1 MKPHRPDFSANDTSD
16 AEAPTAADLTEETP
30 GADLDMMSE
39 AGAITG
45 PEAELARAVDA
56 RLRAEAELINARRR
70 AAREIDEAERRGA
83 ERTLAPVL
91 AVADD
96 LDRALEAA
104 EQAGEGSGALAQGV
118 ALVLTRLVEK
128 LAAFCVT
135 PIVPV
140 NEPFEPHFHEA
151 LTHSPHPTVPAGHV
165 FQVIG
170 RGWRQG
176 DRLIRPARVLVSSGP
191 PARGATGPGSA

>member
-1 MKPHRPDFSANDTSD
+1 MKHRSPDDRAD
-16 AEAPTAADLTEETP
+16 AKAPGAADLVEETP

-56 RLRAEAELINARRR
+56 RLRAEAELVNTRRR
-70 AAREIDEAERRGA
+70 AAREVDEAERRGA
-83 ERTLAPVL
+83 EKTLAPVL

-104 EQAGEGSGALAQGV
+104 AQSGEATGALAQGV
-118 ALVLTRLVEK
+118 ALVLSRLVEK
-128 LAAFCVT
+128 LAAYGVT

-140 NEPFEPHFHEA
+140 DEPFDPRVHEA
-151 LTHSPHPTVPAGHV
+151 LTHSPHPSVPAGHV

-170 RGWRQG
+170 RGWRNG

-191 PARGATGPGSA
+191 PPSTPESA